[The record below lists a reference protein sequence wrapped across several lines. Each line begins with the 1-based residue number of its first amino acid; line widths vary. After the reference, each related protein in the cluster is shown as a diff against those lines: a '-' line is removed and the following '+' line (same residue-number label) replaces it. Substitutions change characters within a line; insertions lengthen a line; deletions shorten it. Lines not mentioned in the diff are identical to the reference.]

1 MTVSDAFQSFKG
13 ALELPASH
21 SQRASSAQQEL
32 RQRLSGY
39 LSVEDSFLTG
49 SYARHTK
56 IHPLNDIDVIF
67 ARNNARVGLAASGG
81 VLPTQALDQVA
92 QAAWSAFGNGVVIK
106 KQSRSVNLSFA
117 SLDFGFDV
125 IPAWLRQPNGYWIP
139 DTEMS
144 GWIPTDPHAHAQMMT
159 DANDR
164 SGGRL
169 KPVIKMVKHWSRKN
183 YDLFCSFHLELICE
197 WVFRQ
202 SRIENFQIGV
212 ASVLISLPRFVGV
225 QMMDPVYGL
234 HRVDKPLSTEDFQ
247 KLHSRASSDADNARV
262 AIQLETAGRHAEAID
277 KWRYIFLA
285 GFPSG

>member
-1 MTVSDAFQSFKG
+1 MTVSDAFQKFKG

-32 RQRLSGY
+32 RQRLSVY

-56 IHPLNDIDVIF
+56 IHPLNDIDILLV
-67 ARNNARVGLAASGG
+67 RNSARVGLAASGG
-81 VLPTQALDQVA
+81 VLASQALAEVA
-92 QAAWSAFGNGVVIK
+92 QAARSAFGNGVAIK
-106 KQSRSVNLSFA
+106 KQSRSVNLSFG

-125 IPAWLRQPNGYWIP
+125 IPAWLRQSNGYWIP
-139 DTEMS
+139 DTDTS
-144 GWIPTDPHAHAQMMT
+144 SWIPTDPHAHAQMMT

-202 SRIENFQIGV
+202 SRIDNFQIGV
-212 ASVLISLPRFVGV
+212 ASALVSLPRFVGV
-225 QMMDPVYGL
+225 QVMDPAYGL

-247 KLHSRASSDADNARV
+247 KLLNRATSDADNARA
-262 AIQLETAGRHAEAID
+262 AIQLETTGRHAEAIE
-277 KWRYIFLA
+277 KWRYIFLD